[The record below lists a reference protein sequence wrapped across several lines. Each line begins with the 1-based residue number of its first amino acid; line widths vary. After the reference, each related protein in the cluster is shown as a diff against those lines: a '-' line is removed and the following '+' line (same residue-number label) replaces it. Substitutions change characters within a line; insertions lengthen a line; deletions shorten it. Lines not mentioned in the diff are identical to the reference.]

1 MQINHDDIASVIR
14 EAAQQHIL
22 PLWQN
27 LEDHHI
33 DDKGGGD
40 LVTAADHAC
49 EEFLSTELAKLIRRS
64 LVVGE
69 EAVAADETALSAL
82 DTDQPVWVIDPL
94 DGTRNF
100 ANQRQPFGVMV
111 CLVKGG
117 ESLAG
122 WIYDPIGDSLLSAE
136 QQAGCLL
143 DGERIKIQGEDKD
156 CADMHG
162 ALMTTYLPSDLR
174 EHVRSKLDTF
184 LEWKSYRCAA
194 HDYRRLVTGEVDFL
208 LYYRTF
214 VWDHAPG
221 ALIAQEA
228 GASIAR
234 YDGSLYSP
242 RGDGKGLLCAN
253 TPNNWAA
260 TKALLIPEAF
270 G

>member
-1 MQINHDDIASVIR
+1 MQINHDDVVSVIR

-40 LVTAADHAC
+40 LVTAADRAC
-49 EEFLSTELAKLIRRS
+49 EQFLGEQLAKVVDRS

-69 EAVAADETALSAL
+69 EAVSEDAAALASL
-82 DTDQPVWVIDPL
+82 DTEQPVWVIDPL

-100 ANQRQPFGVMV
+100 AHHRQPFGVMV

-117 ESLAG
+117 ESIAG
-122 WIYDPIGDSLLSAE
+122 WIYDPIADSLLSAE

-143 DGERIKIQGEDKD
+143 DGQRVTLSGADKP
-156 CADMHG
+156 CAEMHG
-162 ALMTTYLPSDLR
+162 AVMTNYLPGDLR
-174 EHVRSKLDTF
+174 EHVRARLDAFAESKSF
-184 LEWKSYRCAA
+184 RCAA
-194 HDYRRLVTGEVDFL
+194 HDYRRLVTGQVDFL

-221 ALIAQEA
+221 VLIASEA
-228 GASIAR
+228 GATIAR
-234 YDGSLYSP
+234 YDGSAYSP
-242 RGDGKGLLCAN
+242 RSDGKGLLCAN
-253 TPNNWAA
+253 TPGNWEAV
-260 TKALLIPEAF
+260 KSLLIP
-270 G
+270 